1 MKKILFLFSTISI
14 FAFFLFVP
22 KLFATTCPLTLQKS
36 YKSPDSSSVYY
47 ITKDCTKK
55 AFKKADVF
63 FTYFDSWKDVSV
75 VSNAVLYSITYDDII
90 FMPWG
95 PKYDPKYGALTKT
108 INDSKVYLLFGGKK
122 YWINSADVFN
132 GLNYSWDW
140 IEDVDQRLL
149 DKYQVGG
156 EINYTDHHPNYTVI
170 KYANDPKVYQLQ
182 PDAQDPTKQVEI
194 YIQNEAEFNALGF
207 RWDRIV
213 TIENGKTYKEPDDIA
228 DIADNARSFNM
239 LVFID
244 ENSFTISDQE
254 LADYFEFSD
263 ELFYDRTQT
272 HLEYIPNGVW
282 RVKLD
287 QMEDIDKAL
296 NDALASNKETFK
308 KANGFV
314 FFSTVSPMAKTAG
327 GHTKTFYPMNNGLED
342 YCNTFSS
349 YNETD
354 FLYGSIIDW
363 DHKYASCGYN
373 DEDERISDTSIGGQ
387 CRNQPGTECVVKN
400 GYYMC
405 ANSVDD
411 YYASDPRLMSVA
423 IIIHEIMH
431 FFGDISSNDHYGT
444 ATCKKYSVPEK
455 NLNCPLTNISSCYFG
470 ICPYIYLNFQNST
483 NKCDNN

>member
-108 INDSKVYLLFGGKK
+108 INDSKVYLLLGGKK

-132 GLNYSWDW
+132 GLNYSWNW

-149 DKYQVGG
+149 DKYQVGS

-170 KYANDPKVYQLQ
+170 KYANDPKVYKLQ

-228 DIADNARSFNM
+228 DNARSFNM

-272 HLEYIPNGVW
+272 HLALIPSGVW

-287 QMEDIDKAL
+287 EMEDIEKTLIDTL
-296 NDALASNKETFK
+296 VSNKETFK
-308 KANGFV
+308 NANGFV
-314 FFSTVSPMAKTAG
+314 FFSTVSPLAKIAG
-327 GHTKTFYPMNNGLED
+327 GHTMSFYPVHNGLGD

-349 YNETD
+349 YDETD

-363 DHKYASCGYN
+363 GHKYGICGYN
-373 DEDERISDTSIGGQ
+373 EDGEYVSNTSINGQ
-387 CRNQPGTECVVKN
+387 CRGQAGIECVLKYD
-400 GYYMC
+400 YYMC
-405 ANSVDD
+405 KNLVDE
-411 YYASDPRLMSVA
+411 YYATDPRLMSVST
-423 IIIHEIMH
+423 IIHEIMH
-431 FFGDISSNDHYGT
+431 FFGENGTMDHYGT
-444 ATCKKYSVPEK
+444 ADCQNYPVPEK
-455 NLNCPLTNISSCYFG
+455 TFNCSSADMSGCYFG
-470 ICPYIYLNFQNST
+470 MCPYTYLNFQNST